1 MSMNDNERLAVMD
14 LLKTVRIGLII
25 LAVIGGYASK
35 DLLLGLM

>member
-1 MSMNDNERLAVMD
+1 MNDNERLAVID

-25 LAVIGGYASK
+25 MAVVGGYASK

>member
-1 MSMNDNERLAVMD
+1 MNDNERLAVMD

-25 LAVIGGYASK
+25 LMIIGGYASK

>member
-1 MSMNDNERLAVMD
+1 MNDNERLAVMD

>member
-1 MSMNDNERLAVMD
+1 MNDNERLAVMD

-25 LAVIGGYASK
+25 LAVVGGYASK

>member
-1 MSMNDNERLAVMD
+1 MNDNERLAVMD

-25 LAVIGGYASK
+25 LAIIGGYASK

>member
-1 MSMNDNERLAVMD
+1 MNDNERLAVMD

-25 LAVIGGYASK
+25 LTVIGGYASK

>member
-1 MSMNDNERLAVMD
+1 MNDNERLAVMD

-25 LAVIGGYASK
+25 MAVVGGYASK